1 MAGPSKPES
10 QLRLHGQVLVADPS
24 LRDGVFDRSVIYL
37 ADHDPKE
44 GAFGLI
50 LNHPIGQAVGDLLS
64 DENFSPLKKIPVHF
78 GGPVSPE
85 SLSFSAFWWSEEKGL
100 RSATRISAA
109 DAIRHSRQP
118 GTLVR
123 AFVGYSGWSGGQL
136 EGELR
141 RSAWIVTHAPDNLLA
156 VTHDRAL
163 WSEVLS
169 GLSPYH
175 HLLSRAPEDPFLN

>member
-1 MAGPSKPES
+1 MAGTPKHES
-10 QLRLHGQVLVADPS
+10 QLRIQGQVLIADPS

-37 ADHDPKE
+37 ANHDPKE

-50 LNHPIGQAVGDLLS
+50 LNQPIGQDVGELLT
-64 DENFSPLKKIPVHF
+64 DEQFDPLRKIPVHF
-78 GGPVSPE
+78 GGPVSSE
-85 SLSFSAFWWSEEKGL
+85 SLSFSAFWWCHEKGL

-109 DAIRHSRQP
+109 DAIRHSKQP

-141 RSAWIVTHAPDNLLA
+141 RSAWIVTPAPDNLLG

-169 GLSPYH
+169 GLSPFH
-175 HLLSRAPEDPFLN
+175 HLLSKAPDDPFLN